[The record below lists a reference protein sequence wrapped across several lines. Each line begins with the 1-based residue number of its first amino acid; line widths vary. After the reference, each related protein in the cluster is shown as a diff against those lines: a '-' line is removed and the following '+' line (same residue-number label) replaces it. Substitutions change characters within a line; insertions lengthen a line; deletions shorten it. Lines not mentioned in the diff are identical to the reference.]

1 MDFFRGR
8 RGWQPGRRALVRAVD
23 FYQHDSAAMFRF
35 VLRGELCGASVEEL
49 EHAWTTAASVMREKE
64 LVVGLGGLTG
74 ADQAG
79 IALLS
84 RMRES
89 GARFTA
95 ALPPQ
100 SDALA
105 RWLGIPSAA
114 PEGRPEGR
122 RAKGWKDRL
131 LQVVR
136 LSSERA

>member
-1 MDFFRGR
+1 VDFFSGR
-8 RGWQPGRRALVRAVD
+8 RDWQPGRHAPVRAVD

-49 EHAWTTAASVMREKE
+49 EHAWTAAASVMREKE
-64 LVVGLGGLTG
+64 LVVDLGGLTG
-74 ADQAG
+74 ADLAG

-89 GARFTA
+89 GARFTS

-105 RWLGIPSAA
+105 RWLGVPFAA
-114 PEGRPEGR
+114 PAGGPEGR
-122 RAKGWKDRL
+122 RARGWKDRL
-131 LQVVR
+131 LQVLR
-136 LSSERA
+136 LSSQRA